1 MTRKKSNR
9 NRRPRR
15 TGNRG
20 RPPFLPRSFREW
32 ILIALIFSTLAFA
45 LILAVFL
52 FSNFDSYM
60 ALRSALMIIY
70 INFLLFA
77 NNIVTIAGYKKL
89 RRQRKIAS
97 KKAVFT
103 FLMIYQWGLQAA
115 GLYLTILF
123 FLNKPFVP

>member
-1 MTRKKSNR
+1 MKSNR

-20 RPPFLPRSFREW
+20 RPFLPCSFREW

-45 LILAVFL
+45 LIAAVFFL
-52 FSNFDSYM
+52 YRFHFSTDV
-60 ALRSALMIIY
+60 RSPLSIIY
-70 INFLLFA
+70 INFILFA
-77 NNIVTIAGYKKL
+77 NNVVTIAGYKKL

>member
-1 MTRKKSNR
+1 MRRKKSNR

-15 TGNRG
+15 TANQDR
-20 RPPFLPRSFREW
+20 PFLPCSFREW

-97 KKAVFT
+97 KNAVFT